1 MKLYKTHKQ
10 CYVQEIEHIL
20 FGLECIEICTCTVY
34 QIYIGWCE
42 INSMLKQIF
51 FVVIWH
57 EYKKQNQKQKSERS
71 KISVS
76 PKKYP
81 CPNSLTEVWL
91 DKCKQTN
98 RGQKVYNT
106 TSVQAFTDL

>member
-1 MKLYKTHKQ
+1 MSTKNKTK
-10 CYVQEIEHIL
+10 
-20 FGLECIEICTCTVY
+20 
-34 QIYIGWCE
+34 
-42 INSMLKQIF
+42 NR
-51 FVVIWH
+51 
-57 EYKKQNQKQKSERS
+57 NQKEVRFLYHQ
-71 KISVS
+71 
-76 PKKYP
+76 KKYP